1 MKLSLAAMATFIG
14 FSLLGCGGPA
24 LEDTLAPEAE
34 ARTVSQLATCTA
46 TCAGGTSVS
55 CTGTTCTSTND
66 QGVTCDGVFSACQP
80 SCSGLP
86 SCSLYVNKRCT
97 TPNATK
103 DCCNATTQRPNSLL
117 CSGSAT
123 TGYRWLN
130 Y

>member
-1 MKLSLAAMATFIG
+1 MKLSLAAMVMWVG
-14 FSLLGCGGPA
+14 LSLVGCGGPA
-24 LEDTLAPEAE
+24 LDDAMASEAE
-34 ARTVSQLATCTA
+34 ARTVSQFGTCTA

-55 CTGTTCTSTND
+55 CTGTTCTSTDN
-66 QGVTCDGVFSACQP
+66 QGVTCDGVSTACP
-80 SCSGLP
+80 SSCGGLP
-86 SCSLYVNKRCT
+86 SCSLYVNQRCT

-103 DCCNATTQRPNSLL
+103 ACCNATSHTPDSLL